1 MKALIIDDE
10 ALARRELRTL
20 LRAHPEIE
28 IVGEAGNVTEALQ
41 LLEAEPADLIF
52 LDIQMPG
59 RSGFDLIGLLPSP
72 QPQVIFVTAYDEFAL
87 RAFEVNALD
96 YLMKPV
102 HPERL
107 AAALRKLQAGTAS
120 DEALP
125 AAAAA
130 EIPLNP
136 EDRVFLREGE
146 RCWFVPVKEI
156 RLLESAGNHTM
167 LHFGTDKAMIYR
179 TLNSMEAR
187 LPASLFFRA
196 NRSQMLNLHQIAGVE
211 PWFSGCLK
219 VRLQSGEEIE
229 LSRRQSQLFRDR
241 TGL

>member
-59 RSGFDLIGLLPSP
+59 RTGFDLIGLLPAP
-72 QPQVIFVTAYDEFAL
+72 PPQVIFVTAYDEFAL

-107 AAALRKLQAGTAS
+107 ASALRKLQAGPAS
-120 DEALP
+120 DEP
-125 AAAAA
+125 AAAPAS

-136 EDRVFLREGE
+136 DDRVFLRDGD
-146 RCWFVPVKEI
+146 RCWFLPVKEI
-156 RLLESAGNHTM
+156 RMLESAGNHTV

-196 NRSQMLNLHQIAGVE
+196 NRSQILNLHQISGVE
-211 PWFSGCLK
+211 PWFSGSLK